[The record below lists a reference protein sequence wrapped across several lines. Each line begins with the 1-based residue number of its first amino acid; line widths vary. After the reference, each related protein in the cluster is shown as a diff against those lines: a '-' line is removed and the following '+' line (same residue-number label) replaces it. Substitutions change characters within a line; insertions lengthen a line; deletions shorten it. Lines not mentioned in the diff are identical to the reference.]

1 VSEGRAEH
9 RLGPYSFELTQED
22 AKVAASR
29 AGLRAALSGRLS
41 RNHVAPLV
49 AFALLMAFVTI
60 LTLTGLI
67 GRRLGDGALILA
79 AIGFMAVRMRA
90 HWRLRGAQKNSLA
103 AMSGLQE
110 SGAVVVRLEE
120 SGLRIETAAGSRQ
133 ISFAD
138 CRDVEQAGGM
148 IYLWPRKG
156 EPAFVPT
163 RAFADERAAQEFLS
177 FVRAGMKRAAVR

>member
-1 VSEGRAEH
+1 MTE
-9 RLGPYSFELTQED
+9 ED

-79 AIGFMAVRMRA
+79 AIGFMAVRMMA
-90 HWRLRGAQKNSLA
+90 HWRLRGAQKKSLA
-103 AMSGLQE
+103 AMSALQKA
-110 SGAVVVRLEE
+110 GPVVVTLDDVGLRLET
-120 SGLRIETAAGSRQ
+120 SAGSRQ
-133 ISFAD
+133 LLFAE
-138 CRDVEQAGGM
+138 CGDVERADEV
-148 IYLWPRKG
+148 IYLW
-156 EPAFVPT
+156 
-163 RAFADERAAQEFLS
+163 
-177 FVRAGMKRAAVR
+177 